1 MSTFPRPP
9 NIASNSQSPLDIKC
23 SIEQRRMQPWPMR
36 FIGAVFRARER
47 VQPWTKGTR
56 TSIPDSVGERLYL
69 RSSRHFDLERFLNL
83 HRKVAGKISPRYG
96 KTLRL
101 HDVSGTEN
109 LIHQDTAV
117 ASEQFKS
124 QIVKIRKTG
133 GIISR
138 EVLGSSIL
146 SVHLNCTLT

>member
-69 RSSRHFDLERFLNL
+69 RSSRHFNLERFLNL
-83 HRKVAGKISPRYG
+83 HRKVPGKISPRYG

-109 LIHQDTAV
+109 LIQRSHPNNSKV
-117 ASEQFKS
+117 RLSKS
-124 QIVKIRKTG
+124 GKPEGLYRGKCSDPRFSPFT
-133 GIISR
+133 
-138 EVLGSSIL
+138 SIAL
-146 SVHLNCTLT
+146 